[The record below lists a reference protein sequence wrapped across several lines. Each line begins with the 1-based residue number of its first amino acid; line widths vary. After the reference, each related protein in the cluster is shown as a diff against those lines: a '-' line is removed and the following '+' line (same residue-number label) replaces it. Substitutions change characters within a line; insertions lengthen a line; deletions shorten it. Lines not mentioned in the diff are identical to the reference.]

1 MQCLTAEH
9 AKQML
14 REGASVL
21 DSALDAGLSGPG
33 RLHDLCVKLG
43 AAHAV
48 LQEIPTAQ
56 PTALRPLRAFVK
68 GSKFQIRV
76 WRALLRIPP
85 GSAVSYGRLAAIGNR
100 LAFRAVGTAVGANP
114 LAYLIPCPRVIRQ
127 TGALGH

>member
-33 RLHDLCVKLG
+33 RLHDLCVTLG

-56 PTALRPLRAFVK
+56 PTALRPLRACVK

-85 GSAVSYGRLAAIGNR
+85 APQSATVAS
-100 LAFRAVGTAVGANP
+100 
-114 LAYLIPCPRVIRQ
+114 PRSEIDWPPARWEQ
-127 TGALGH
+127 R